1 MFTIIEQI
9 IRNYLHVES
18 IGELGGNTRSTI
30 LDSILTNDDL
40 LTLWLTAH
48 YGEEVPTAVLKK
60 LVNYT

>member
-1 MFTIIEQI
+1 MEIQG
-9 IRNYLHVES
+9 V
-18 IGELGGNTRSTI
+18 
-30 LDSILTNDDL
+30 DSILTNDDL